1 MRGIPRAETP
11 RPWAIRAATWLGV
24 AAAYLVLAQF
34 SFRSASVHPVVA
46 SVWPPAGLALAL
58 LVLQGRRVWPGIL
71 LGVLLANAVQGL
83 PWAATSVIAVGNT
96 LAAVAATSFLAQCG
110 FEKQLHRVRDALL
123 LLAAA
128 VLSPVIAALIG
139 TASLYFAAGVELS
152 LLLPIGLTWW
162 SGDALGVML
171 LAPLLL
177 TWSKRRL
184 PQLDTRSLVEATLLG
199 IALISTSVML
209 MRFAQHGFEYA
220 VLPFVGWAAI
230 RGGPRGASLAV
241 VSAAVIAIWYA
252 GAPIGPFTVAGHHGL
267 LQLQVF
273 LALLT
278 TKSVVMGAISAAQL
292 RAAEALLIHDR
303 RFRLIFEHSAVGIAV
318 VHSGGGLTDVN
329 PAFLRMLGY
338 SSAELA
344 ARNVADIT
352 HPGDMAAEHQLL
364 EQTLAGE
371 RTTYRMIKRYRRKDG
386 SIFWGRLT
394 ATHVPEGF
402 HGLESAALGIVED
415 ISEQRAAEEALE
427 RDAAKRRE
435 FAEQLQR
442 TTQTLQTLIDASPL
456 AIMTLDWSGR
466 VRSWNH
472 AAEGMFGWPAD
483 EAIGMVVPFVPPA
496 DMKPF
501 RQSLQRVFAG
511 EALTGLQVER
521 RRRDGTRIDVRICAA
536 PTRDPDGTIDGVI
549 ALVEDVTERK
559 NLGEQLR
566 QAQKMEA
573 IGQLTGG
580 IAHDFNNLLTIVITN
595 AALLA
600 SEIAPDRAEMRAELS
615 ELQRAA
621 LRGVELVRK
630 LMAFSRRRSVEL
642 QAIDLGQVV
651 SDASNDLR
659 RLLPASVE
667 VAVQVEKGVSLT
679 ITGDTGAL
687 EQILFNLATNARD
700 AMPDGGA
707 LRLSVHR
714 AWLDEEHR
722 RTRGWGSPGEY
733 IVIAVSDTGCGM
745 SPSVQARAFEP
756 FFTTKEVGKG
766 TGLGM
771 AMVYG
776 LVTQHRGYADI
787 YSEEGRGTTVRL
799 YFPAVATAIG
809 TGVTPQ
815 DDVHPVGGNERILV
829 VDDEDGIRRSAMR
842 VLSRFGYQVDEAPDG
857 CAAMAVIRE
866 AKSPFNLVL
875 TDVVMPRM
883 GGMALYHE
891 LRREGSGVPVL
902 LMSGHTAEDLDQL
915 EDPVAGAGFLHKP
928 WSVTDLLRRVRE
940 VLDARSGAAA

>member
-1 MRGIPRAETP
+1 MMRDSRAEMT
-11 RPWAIRAATWLGV
+11 RDWAIRAATLVGI
-24 AAAYLVLAQF
+24 AAGYFVLAEL
-34 SFRSASVHPVVA
+34 SFPSASIHPVVA

-58 LVLQGRRVWPGIL
+58 LVLSGKRMWPGIFI
-71 LGVLLANAVQGL
+71 GVLLANAAQGL
-83 PWAATSVIAVGNT
+83 PWVAASAIAVGNAF
-96 LAAVAATSFLAQCG
+96 AAVAGARFLARLR

-128 VLSPVIAALIG
+128 VLSPIIAAVIG
-139 TASLYFAAGVELS
+139 AASLYFAAGVELS
-152 LLLPIGLTWW
+152 RLVPIGLTWW
-162 SGDALGVML
+162 SGDALGIML
-171 LAPLLL
+171 VAPLLL
-177 TWSKRRL
+177 AWSDRRL
-184 PQLDTRSLVEATLLG
+184 PQLDTRRVVEATLLG
-199 IALISTSVML
+199 VGLITMSVML
-209 MRFAQHGFEYA
+209 MRHAEHGFEYA
-220 VLPFVGWAAI
+220 ILPFVGWAAI
-230 RGGPRGASLAV
+230 RGGPRGASLAAMTVAV
-241 VSAAVIAIWYA
+241 VAIWHAA
-252 GAPIGPFTVAGHHGL
+252 GQIGPFSLPGHHDL

-278 TKSVVMGAISAAQL
+278 TKSVVMGAVSAAQL
-292 RAAEALLIHDR
+292 HATEALLVHER
-303 RFRLIFEHSAVGIAV
+303 RFRQIFEHSPVGIAV
-318 VHSGGGLTDVN
+318 VHSSGGLTDTN
-329 PAFLRMLGY
+329 PAFRSMLGF

-344 ARNVADIT
+344 SRTVADIT
-352 HPGDMAAEHQLL
+352 HPEDQAAEQELL
-364 EQTLAGE
+364 EQILTGE
-371 RTTYRMIKRYRRKDG
+371 RTTYRMIKRYRRNDG

-394 ATHVPEGF
+394 ATHVPEGIN
-402 HGLESAALGIVED
+402 GLESAAVGIVED

-427 RDAAKRRE
+427 RDAAARRE
-435 FAEQLQR
+435 SAEQLQR

-456 AIMTLDWSGR
+456 AIMTLDQSGK

-472 AAEGMFGWPAD
+472 AAEDMFGWPAS
-483 EAIGMVVPFVPPA
+483 EAIGIVVPFVPPE
-496 DMKPF
+496 DLNVF
-501 RQSLQRVFAG
+501 RESLQRVFLG
-511 EALTGLQVER
+511 EALTGLQVVR
-521 RRRDGTRIDVRICAA
+521 CRRDGSRIDVRVCAA

-600 SEIAPDRAEMRAELS
+600 SEIAPDRADMRAELA

-667 VAVQVEKGVSLT
+667 VSVHVEKAVSLT
-679 ITGDTGAL
+679 ITGDVGAI

-700 AMPDGGA
+700 AMPGGGV

-745 SPSVQARAFEP
+745 SKSVQARAFEP

-776 LVTQHRGYADI
+776 LVTQHRGYADL

-799 YFPAVATAIG
+799 YFPAVAATVRD
-809 TGVTPQ
+809 VTQ
-815 DDVHPVGGNERILV
+815 EEAKPVGGSERILV
-829 VDDEDGIRRSAMR
+829 VDDEDGIRRSAVR
-842 VLSRFGYQVDEAPDG
+842 VLSRFGYEVDEAPDG
-857 CAAMAVIRE
+857 CAAMEVIRE
-866 AKSPFNLVL
+866 ARSPFNLVL

-891 LRREGSGVPVL
+891 LRLEGSAVPVL
-902 LMSGHTAEDLDQL
+902 MMSGHTAEDLDHLQ
-915 EDPVAGAGFLHKP
+915 DPVSGARFLHKP

-940 VLDARSGAAA
+940 VLDAGPGTAA

>member
-1 MRGIPRAETP
+1 MGNARLETT
-11 RPWAIRAATWLGV
+11 RSWAVRVAGWLAI
-24 AAAYLVLAQF
+24 AAAYFVLAQL

-58 LVLQGRRVWPGIL
+58 FVLSGTWLWPGIF
-71 LGVLLANAVQGL
+71 LGVVLANAAQGL
-83 PWAATSVIAVGNT
+83 PWQATSIIAVGNT
-96 LAAVAATSFLAQCG
+96 MAGLAGTGFLRRFR
-110 FEKQLHRVRDALL
+110 FEKELHRVRDALL
-123 LLAAA
+123 ILAAGI
-128 VLSPVIAALIG
+128 LSPIIAALIG
-139 TASLYFAAGVELS
+139 TAALYFAAGVQLS
-152 LLLPIGLTWW
+152 DVPAVGLTWW

-171 LAPLLL
+171 MTPLLVA
-177 TWSKRRL
+177 WSGTRLPHLDGRRL
-184 PQLDTRSLVEATLLG
+184 LEATVLAAG
-199 IALISTSVML
+199 LITMSILL
-209 MRFAQHGFEYA
+209 MRFQHGFEYA

-230 RGGPRGASLAV
+230 RGGPRGASLAALTV
-241 VSAAVIAIWYA
+241 AVIAIWHAA
-252 GAPIGPFTVAGHHGL
+252 GEAGPFTAAGHHGL

-273 LALLT
+273 LALLA
-278 TKSVVMGAISAAQL
+278 TKSVVMGAVCAAQL
-292 RAAEALLIHDR
+292 RAAETLVVHER
-303 RFRLIFEHSAVGIAV
+303 RFRQIFEHSAVGIAV
-318 VHSGGGLTDVN
+318 VHPDGGLTEVN
-329 PAFLRMLGY
+329 PAFRNMMGY
-338 SSAELA
+338 STAELA
-344 ARNVADIT
+344 SRNVADIS
-352 HPGDMAAEHQLL
+352 HPEDMAAEQELL
-364 EQTLAGE
+364 EQILTGE

-394 ATHVPEGF
+394 ATHVPEGID
-402 HGLESAALGIVED
+402 GLDSAAVGMVED
-415 ISEQRAAEEALE
+415 ISDQRAAEEALE
-427 RDAAKRRE
+427 RDAAARRE
-435 FAEQLQR
+435 SAEQLRR

-456 AIMTLDWSGR
+456 AIMTLDQEGK

-472 AAEGMFGWPAD
+472 AAEEMFGWPAN
-483 EAIGMVVPFVPPA
+483 EAIGMVVPFVPPEE
-496 DMKPF
+496 MHRF
-501 RQSLQRVFAG
+501 RDSVQRVFLG
-511 EALTGLQVER
+511 EAITGLQVER
-521 RRRDGTRIDVRICAA
+521 RRRDGQRIDIRICAA
-536 PTRDPDGTIDGVI
+536 PTRDPDGRIDGVI

-580 IAHDFNNLLTIVITN
+580 LAHDFNNLLTIVITN

-600 SEIAPDRAEMRAELS
+600 SEIPPDRADMRAELS

-651 SDASNDLR
+651 SDATNDLR

-667 VAVQVEKGVSLT
+667 VSVQAEKAVPLTVS
-679 ITGDTGAL
+679 GDVGAI

-700 AMPDGGA
+700 AMPDGGT
-707 LRLSVHR
+707 LRLSVRR

-722 RTRGWGSPGEY
+722 QTRGWGTPGEY

-745 SPSVQARAFEP
+745 SKSVQARAFEP

-776 LVTQHRGYADI
+776 LVTQHRGYADL

-799 YFPAVATAIG
+799 YFPAIAAPARSGVA
-809 TGVTPQ
+809 PQ
-815 DDVHPVGGNERILV
+815 DDAKPVGGSERILV
-829 VDDEDGIRRSAMR
+829 VDDEDGIRRSAVR
-842 VLSRFGYQVDEAPDG
+842 VLSKFGYSVDEAPDG
-857 CAAMAVIRE
+857 CAAMSVIRE
-866 AKSPFNLVL
+866 AKAPFNLVL

-891 LRREGSGVPVL
+891 LRREGSAVPVL
-902 LMSGHTAEDLDQL
+902 MMSGHTAEDLDQL
-915 EDPVAGAGFLHKP
+915 EDPVTGARFLHKP

-940 VLDARSGAAA
+940 VLDAGGGAAA